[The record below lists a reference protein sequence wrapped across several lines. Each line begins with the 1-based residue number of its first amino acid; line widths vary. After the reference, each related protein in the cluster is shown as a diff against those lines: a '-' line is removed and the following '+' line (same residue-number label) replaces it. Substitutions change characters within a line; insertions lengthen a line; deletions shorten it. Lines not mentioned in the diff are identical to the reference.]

1 MRDES
6 VAGRQKSFSLYGP
19 TEQLRRGVLMSRLA
33 LASSIGPRR
42 VGQSQKGKRRS
53 VASIPF
59 GRASRIVCSSQTL
72 WGPRFPMQKSRKMA
86 KVHCEG
92 LSVLTSAVAIA
103 ETVLTHLIK
112 ASRRELGSREG
123 SDREYAV

>member
-1 MRDES
+1 
-6 VAGRQKSFSLYGP
+6 
-19 TEQLRRGVLMSRLA
+19 
-33 LASSIGPRR
+33 
-42 VGQSQKGKRRS
+42 
-53 VASIPF
+53 
-59 GRASRIVCSSQTL
+59 
-72 WGPRFPMQKSRKMA
+72 MA